1 MTDPDKQAHKRQL
14 AAARKR
20 RQRQKQRE
28 SGNVQ
33 LSIVLTASQASAL
46 RAITNR
52 LEDVSDDFSQAE
64 FLAAA
69 LVQGA
74 KFRANAGGHLAA
86 GDKIT
91 TKASVTVSRAAHAK
105 ISGNHADTSPP
116 ANQ

>member
-1 MTDPDKQAHKRQL
+1 MKDSDKQAHKRRL
-14 AAARKR
+14 AAERKR

-33 LSIVLTASQASAL
+33 LSIVLTASQAEAL

-52 LEDVSDDFSQAE
+52 LEDVTDDFSQGE

-86 GDKIT
+86 GSKIGS
-91 TKASVTVSRAAHAK
+91 KDSVTLSRAATTTIGGQA
-105 ISGNHADTSPP
+105 
-116 ANQ
+116 